1 MGLFD
6 FAKNAGAKLGIGKS
20 TSQEKAEKLAA
31 AAKVAA
37 EKAAVQA
44 AAVKSAKEAAV
55 AVKAAQDAFS
65 RTAAEKVQKDALAA
79 AAAAKV
85 AADAA
90 SAEMH
95 AEATKSSELEAFVG
109 KLGLNVKN
117 LDIRF
122 DNGCAVVSGQCATQA
137 DLEKVVLAI
146 GNVGEVDRVVEL
158 MGVDAPAAE
167 PDSTEYHTVV
177 SGDNLSKIAK
187 KYYGDASKYPAI
199 FEANRPMLKDP
210 DSIFPGQMLRI
221 PAEA

>member
-20 TSQEKAEKLAA
+20 TGEEKAEKLAA

-55 AVKAAQDAFS
+55 AVKSAQDAFS
-65 RTAAEKVQKDALAA
+65 RTAAEKTQKDAQAA
-79 AAAAKV
+79 AAAAKAEADK
-85 AADAA
+85 AA
-90 SAEMH
+90 AELH
-95 AEATKSSELEAFVG
+95 AEASKSSELEAFVG
-109 KLGLNVKN
+109 KLGLNVKD
-117 LDIRF
+117 LDVRF
-122 DNGCAVVSGQCATQA
+122 DDGCAIVSGQCATQA

-146 GNVGEVDRVVEL
+146 GNVGEVNQVIEL

-177 SGDNLSKIAK
+177 SGDTLSKIAK
-187 KYYGDASKYPAI
+187 HFYGDAAKYPLI
-199 FEANRPMLKDP
+199 FEANRPMLKDA
-210 DSIFPGQMLRI
+210 DAIFPGQMLRI
-221 PAEA
+221 PALA

>member
-55 AVKAAQDAFS
+55 AVKGAQDAFG
-65 RTAAEKVQKDALAA
+65 RAAAEQAHRDAVTIAEK
-79 AAAAKV
+79 AK
-85 AADAA
+85 AEADAA

-95 AEATKSSELEAFVG
+95 AEATKSTELEDFVG

-117 LDIRF
+117 HDIRF

-137 DLEKVVLAI
+137 DLEKVVLAV
-146 GNVGEVDRVVEL
+146 GNVGEVDRVIEL
-158 MGVDAPAAE
+158 MA
-167 PDSTEYHTVV
+167 
-177 SGDNLSKIAK
+177 
-187 KYYGDASKYPAI
+187 
-199 FEANRPMLKDP
+199 
-210 DSIFPGQMLRI
+210 
-221 PAEA
+221 

>member
-1 MGLFD
+1 
-6 FAKNAGAKLGIGKS
+6 
-20 TSQEKAEKLAA
+20 
-31 AAKVAA
+31 
-37 EKAAVQA
+37 VQA

-55 AVKAAQDAFS
+55 AVKSAQDAFG
-65 RTAAEKVQKDALAA
+65 RAAAEQAQRDAQAI
-79 AAAAKV
+79 AAK
-85 AADAA
+85 AKAEADAA

-95 AEATKSSELEAFVG
+95 AEATKSTELEEFVG

-122 DNGCAVVSGQCATQA
+122 DNGCAVVSGQCATQS
-137 DLEKVVLAI
+137 DLEKVVLAV
-146 GNVGEVDRVVEL
+146 GNVGEVDRVIEL

-187 KYYGDASKYPAI
+187 HYYGDASKYPVI

-221 PAEA
+221 PAQA

>member
-55 AVKAAQDAFS
+55 AVKSAQDAFS
-65 RTAAEKVQKDALAA
+65 RTAAEAAQKEALAA
-79 AAAAKV
+79 AAAAKI

-95 AEATKSSELEAFVG
+95 AEATKSTELEEFVG

-137 DLEKVVLAI
+137 DLEKVVLAV

-187 KYYGDASKYPAI
+187 HYYGDASKYPVI

-210 DSIFPGQMLRI
+210 DAIFPGQMLRI
-221 PAEA
+221 PALV